1 MKFHASYKIRAP
13 RATVFKDLLTEEG
26 NKAVK

>member
-13 RATVFKDLLTEEG
+13 TATVFKDLLTGEG
-26 NKAVK
+26 NKGVE